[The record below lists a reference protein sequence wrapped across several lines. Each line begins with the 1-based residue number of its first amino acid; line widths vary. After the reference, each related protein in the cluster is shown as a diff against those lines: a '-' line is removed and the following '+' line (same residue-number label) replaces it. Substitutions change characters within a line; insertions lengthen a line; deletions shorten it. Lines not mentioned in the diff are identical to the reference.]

1 MRWSFLTLAA
11 SLMIALGCYT
21 TTYYNF
27 QPEPQSTPSHTGA
40 EPYVAQDWHSYWL
53 FGWRPPEVRINA
65 AAWCG
70 GIENVKR
77 LETER
82 TSVQGLVA
90 SLAWYYVNVYSP
102 YSIRVVCDHSP
113 PR

>member
-40 EPYVAQDWHSYWL
+40 EPYVAQD
-53 FGWRPPEVRINA
+53 
-65 AAWCG
+65 
-70 GIENVKR
+70 
-77 LETER
+77 
-82 TSVQGLVA
+82 
-90 SLAWYYVNVYSP
+90 
-102 YSIRVVCDHSP
+102 
-113 PR
+113 